1 MELLQ
6 AFLSVSIELR
16 SGAVD
21 THRPFSYEECLEPF
35 PSNFLASPITFN
47 TSNKVNCLGIV
58 ALWDA
63 FHTKGYQ
70 L

>member
-16 SGAVD
+16 SGAVE
-21 THRPFSYEECLEPF
+21 THRPFSYEECLEP
-35 PSNFLASPITFN
+35 SNFWASPIPFN
-47 TSNKVNCLGIV
+47 TSNKVKCRGTVGLRDV
-58 ALWDA
+58 